1 MKMEV
6 TQSIIIVENTIE
18 YMFCFYKITGTFFNS
33 HIVDNW
39 PCYSKCSRMILHHL
53 LLNQI
58 FWVYFY
64 YGIICGVF
72 IV

>member
-1 MKMEV
+1 MKIEV

-18 YMFCFYKITGTFFNS
+18 YMFCFYKITGTFFSS

-39 PCYSKCSRMILHHL
+39 ACHSKCSRVILHHL
-53 LLNQI
+53 LLSMNVL
-58 FWVYFY
+58 VYFY
-64 YGIICGVF
+64 YGIMCGVF